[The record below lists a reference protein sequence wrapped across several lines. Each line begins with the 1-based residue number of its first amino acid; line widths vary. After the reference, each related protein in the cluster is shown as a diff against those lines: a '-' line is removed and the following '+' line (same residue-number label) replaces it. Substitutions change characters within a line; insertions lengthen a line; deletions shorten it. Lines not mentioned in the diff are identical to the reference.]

1 MDTAESHEELRGCG
15 VEASHIVDGDG
26 VWYDVAAVC
35 LGSDFVK
42 RGTAGGETFTVFGLF
57 GDFLPPHESHSQMI
71 DALKDLPFDH

>member
-42 RGTAGGETFTVFGLF
+42 RGTAGGETFTVLVCLGTFC
-57 GDFLPPHESHSQMI
+57 LPM
-71 DALKDLPFDH
+71 KVTRR